1 MFFKSFGP
9 YSTSVQKRKTNFH
22 CLYSWSSLCCYY
34 GMSSISLYHLNF
46 PRRISDISVRWF
58 LLIPVPKQ
66 IYEDSAGSASKSKW
80 KLRYKPSV
88 MRSLETVLKKYF
100 RIYWNCKKK
109 RKRTRGTACQIYCRT
124 YFPIAMGITHRAQT
138 LKCFQSEFM
147 CSVASH
153 YYEINKAINVFAKFF
168 DRISKWL

>member
-66 IYEDSAGSASKSKW
+66 IYEDSADSASKSKW

-100 RIYWNCKKK
+100 RIYWNCKKNG
-109 RKRTRGTACQIYCRT
+109 REREEQRVRY
-124 YFPIAMGITHRAQT
+124 IAG
-138 LKCFQSEFM
+138 L
-147 CSVASH
+147 
-153 YYEINKAINVFAKFF
+153 
-168 DRISKWL
+168 ISQLPWELHIEHKL